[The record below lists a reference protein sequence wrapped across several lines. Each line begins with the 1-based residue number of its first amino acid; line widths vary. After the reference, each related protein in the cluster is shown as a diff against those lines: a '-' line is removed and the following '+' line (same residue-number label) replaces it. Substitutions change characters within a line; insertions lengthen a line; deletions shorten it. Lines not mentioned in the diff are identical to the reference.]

1 MIDIFMLIIKVFMIY
16 LLSDT
21 FIWKFF
27 TEIFEIVG
35 KVIIFRACV
44 EKRFIFR
51 VMFIEWFKFE
61 IIKI

>member
-1 MIDIFMLIIKVFMIY
+1 MIY

-51 VMFIEWFKFE
+51 VTFIEWFKFE